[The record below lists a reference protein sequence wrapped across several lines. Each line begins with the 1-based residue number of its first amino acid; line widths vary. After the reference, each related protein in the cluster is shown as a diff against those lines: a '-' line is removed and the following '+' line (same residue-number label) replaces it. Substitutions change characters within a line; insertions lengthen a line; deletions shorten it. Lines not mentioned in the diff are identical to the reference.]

1 MQPPQDDTVKRGEM
15 PGEQMPE
22 SEPAQTVLK
31 QLLLLAASI
40 LILLGGDFWQR
51 HCTGDKRYSS
61 AFSNIRR
68 IERLD

>member
-40 LILLGGDFWQR
+40 LILLGG
-51 HCTGDKRYSS
+51 TSGSGIVPAIS
-61 AFSNIRR
+61 AIHQFFPIS
-68 IERLD
+68 EG

>member
-40 LILLGGDFWQR
+40 LILLGG
-51 HCTGDKRYSS
+51 TSGSGIVPAIS
-61 AFSNIRR
+61 AIHQLFPIS
-68 IERLD
+68 EG

>member
-15 PGEQMPE
+15 PGEQMLE

-40 LILLGGDFWQR
+40 LILLGG
-51 HCTGDKRYSS
+51 TSGSGIVPAIS
-61 AFSNIRR
+61 AIHQLFPIS
-68 IERLD
+68 EG

>member
-15 PGEQMPE
+15 PGEQMLE

-40 LILLGGDFWQR
+40 LILLGGLLAAAL
-51 HCTGDKRYSS
+51 Y
-61 AFSNIRR
+61 RR
-68 IERLD
+68 